1 MSKKKCEMERQKIN
15 WGKND
20 KNNFIDETIIMIG
33 IEEIIQDQK
42 YFRKIDKRKLQA
54 NEQEL
59 RRDLKNGGK
68 KTLDK
73 KDRQWVPSIHIFN
86 GLKF

>member
-1 MSKKKCEMERQKIN
+1 MRCV
-15 WGKND
+15 
-20 KNNFIDETIIMIG
+20 
-33 IEEIIQDQK
+33 EEIIQDQK

-68 KTLDK
+68 KLFNLNQTNSRGKNKKEQKRK
-73 KDRQWVPSIHIFN
+73 KDEQNNRY
-86 GLKF
+86 

>member
-1 MSKKKCEMERQKIN
+1 MRCV
-15 WGKND
+15 
-20 KNNFIDETIIMIG
+20 
-33 IEEIIQDQK
+33 EEIIQDQK

-73 KDRQWVPSIHIFN
+73 KDRQWVPSIHTFN